1 MLIIT
6 KDSVKSLKERLRNPN
21 EASQCREE
29 LKKMLEIEEALLWR
43 ADAGFCCTAG
53 CIATTLARDVQLL
66 EAALQA
72 FEEGNANKAAALLEE
87 FASSQV
93 ECA

>member
-6 KDSVKSLKERLRNPN
+6 KDSVKALKESLRNPN
-21 EASQCREE
+21 EASQCREV
-29 LKKMLEIEEALLWR
+29 LKKMLEIKEALLWR
-43 ADAGFCCTAG
+43 ADAGSCCTAG
-53 CIATTLARDVQLL
+53 CIATALSRDVQLL
-66 EAALQA
+66 ETALQA
-72 FEEGNANKAAALLEE
+72 FEEGNANKAATLLEE

>member
-6 KDSVKSLKERLRNPN
+6 KDSVNSLKERLRNPN

-29 LKKMLEIEEALLWR
+29 LKKMLEIKETLLWR
-43 ADAGFCCTAG
+43 ADAGSCCSAGCTAT
-53 CIATTLARDVQLL
+53 ALSRDVRLL

-72 FEEGNANKAAALLEE
+72 FEEGDASKAAWLLEE
-87 FASSQV
+87 FASCQL

>member
-1 MLIIT
+1 VLIIT
-6 KDSVKSLKERLRNPN
+6 KDSVKVLKERLRSSN

-29 LKKMLEIEEALLWR
+29 LKKMLEIKEALLWR
-43 ADAGFCCTAG
+43 ADAGSCCAVGCTAT
-53 CIATTLARDVQLL
+53 ILSRDVQLL

-72 FEEGNANKAAALLEE
+72 FEEGDASKVAWLLEE
-87 FASSQV
+87 FASSQG